1 MSDTTEPTKE
11 TLQQKAEQIH
21 NEIDEISDSK
31 EDIVASIDVLV
42 SEFNVPLDE
51 AVRSVKRKYIIKN
64 EETEPVKRTKRR
76 NVDGS
81 KVKLTVEIDDGENL
95 TNLERRQIADAV
107 LEDGLNTEEVSWDR
121 DHPVPTVDNEVV

>member
-21 NEIDEISDSK
+21 NEVDEISDSK

>member
-21 NEIDEISDSK
+21 NEVDEISDSK

-95 TNLERRQIADAV
+95 TNLERRQIADVV

>member
-95 TNLERRQIADAV
+95 TNLERRQIADVV